1 MPAKSSA
8 WDAQVHHAAVTP
20 PLAALSLYAAGA
32 AASTFVHRPLAVIA
46 VTVIAAMAGALAVAV
61 TRPHMWVLV
70 HRAAAIGFAALWIVL
85 TQLTSPFRA
94 PSVIALIAATA
105 LLWAFFPLVSR
116 ADLRERDAALRAA
129 KSLMTGGGVRGDW
142 PGMLARLGLPR
153 IQVEDTVTNPAGYTK
168 VLRLPPDGSIT
179 FRRVRGI
186 AEQLEVALDLE
197 PGWVRF
203 ERGQRARVLVHV
215 TTRDVLAETV
225 ALPRCTE
232 PRSINDPIDI
242 GISETGE
249 VLLLTLREIAVLVV
263 GVRGAGKSN
272 LINVLIDRLGNCVD
286 AVIWGI
292 DFKNGRTLRPW
303 LQPWLDGKTERPV
316 IDWVATDRDEAALMM
331 DAALTA
337 IDVRSASGAGG
348 EKITPRAGQP
358 AIILLCEEV
367 SSLTGLH
374 APGSRAST
382 NLLTSITQT
391 GRSEAVDPI
400 LVTQRGT
407 VTMVGS
413 GDLKSQ
419 IRLRIALGGGSE
431 EDARALLGDSQLA
444 RIVAALRH
452 KGSLCVQHDD
462 ARPIPAKGFRVEP
475 EEVYGLAEA
484 CSWLRPGLEADLEA
498 ALGDDY
504 AKRWSMERAGHLLTG
519 KPKPKPVADESAQPA
534 AAKATASPAPSGP
547 APVPPPPRVAPAW
560 KTTDGT
566 PIPRRSEHYTEPD
579 VDAAFSS
586 LVKGLDVDTTRPH
599 AGRARLV
606 GLLEQ
611 VGPGGRSPDELTRL
625 LNENGIGCVRQTV
638 QGWLKDLVDSGE
650 AVKQGS
656 GVNVRYIHRMYS

>member
-8 WDAQVHHAAVTP
+8 WDAQIHHAAATP

-32 AASTFVHRPLAVIA
+32 AVSYVHRPLAVIG
-46 VTVIAAMAGALAVAV
+46 VTVVAAMAGALAVAV

-94 PSVIALIAATA
+94 PSIIALIAAAA

-337 IDVRSASGAGG
+337 IDVRSASGVGG
-348 EKITPRAGQP
+348 EKITPRAEQP

-462 ARPIPAKGFRVEP
+462 ARPIPAKGFRVDP

-498 ALGDDY
+498 ALGADY
-504 AKRWSMERAGHLLTG
+504 ADRWSVERAGHLLTG
-519 KPKPKPVADESAQPA
+519 KPKPKPVADESAKPA
-534 AAKATASPAPSGP
+534 AAKAATAPTSSGP
-547 APVPPPPRVAPAW
+547 APVPPPPRVTPAW

-566 PIPRRSEHYTEPD
+566 PIPRGTEHYTEPD
-579 VDAAFSS
+579 VDDVFTA
-586 LVKGLDVDTTRPH
+586 LTKGLDVDTSRPH

-611 VGPGGRSPDELTRL
+611 VGAGGRSPDELTRL